1 MTVDTKRFMTAW
13 TTLTETLILAY
24 PIELLQDYQVTIEGS
39 PIYLD
44 VPSNLKR
51 WQEVVS
57 FFNVSM
63 KELTQKKDKANML
76 EESRRV
82 LRDVLMQY
90 EGIDTERAEKIRTF
104 TSVQN
109 WLGGN
114 DGILL
119 AIVDCILD
127 LGEL

>member
-1 MTVDTKRFMTAW
+1 MTAW

-24 PIELLQDYQVTIEGS
+24 PIELLQDYQVTVEGS

-51 WQEVVS
+51 WHEVVS

-90 EGIDTERAEKIRTF
+90 EGIDTERAEKIRAFRT
-104 TSVQN
+104 VQN

-119 AIVDCILD
+119 AIVDCIFD